1 MKKYFIALL
10 ACYLG
15 LLQHPAYA
23 LLVNLSPKD
32 CEEAITFGKTH
43 RGAIEKELDK
53 RYSFGAA
60 NEYSDNGTIHS
71 KWYKLSLM
79 AGYKAQRGE
88 IISRPEQSEILAD
101 PFLQININL
110 YGQSLDFAKGYQAL
124 LLQDGKEIKANKI
137 HADYFMLQ
145 SPTQKTLSGFP
156 VCRAV
161 LRAYFKY
168 DLIDPSGS
176 AVVVIKKDSK
186 SVHLEVDF
194 AKFR

>member
-1 MKKYFIALL
+1 MKKYLVAFL
-10 ACYLG
+10 AGYLV
-15 LLQHPAYA
+15 LLQQPAQA
-23 LLVNLSPKD
+23 VLVNLGPKD

-43 RGAIEKELDK
+43 RATIEKELDK
-53 RYSFGAA
+53 HYSFGAA

-88 IISRPEQSEILAD
+88 VITLPEQSEILAD
-101 PFLQININL
+101 PFLQINITL
-110 YGQSLDFAKGYQAL
+110 YGQSLDFANGYQAL
-124 LLQDGKEIKANKI
+124 LHQNGKEIKADKI

-145 SPTQKTLSGFP
+145 SPTQKPMSGFP

-168 DLIDPSGS
+168 ELIDPSGS